1 VADPV
6 TDRASGRGAHVH
18 HPFPAGRFLPYLT
31 TTDIAA
37 LPKED
42 ALVLLPIASIEQHGP
57 HLAVASDMVLG
68 QTIIARALERLEP
81 ADSFWVLPGL
91 AYGKSNEHRAFAGTM
106 TLEQATLAAVVHDLA
121 GSVARAGFRR
131 LALVNSHGGNPAVLE
146 HVARDAHEAT
156 GLIIFPLFLFRM
168 GVDYGEL
175 DADEAHWGT
184 HAGEWETSAL
194 LAVAPE
200 LVHLDRTAELGGY
213 PTYARPLR
221 HLALRGP
228 VTYAWLTGEISPAG
242 NLGDPRRATLER
254 GEAIIEATVAR
265 LVEVLREMATFEM
278 PLPASGAA
286 GAPGGSGA

>member
-1 VADPV
+1 MADRTPGGA
-6 TDRASGRGAHVH
+6 RAQVH
-18 HPFPAGRFLPYLT
+18 DPFPGERFLPYLT

-37 LPKED
+37 LPKDD
-42 ALVLLPIASIEQHGP
+42 ALVVLPIASIEQHGP
-57 HLAVASDMVLG
+57 HLAVASDTVLG
-68 QTIIARALERLEP
+68 QTIIGRALERLDP
-81 ADSFWVLPGL
+81 ADHVWVLPGL

-106 TLEQATLAAVVHDLA
+106 TLEQETLAAVVRDIA
-121 GSVARAGFRR
+121 ASVARAGFRR
-131 LALVNSHGGNPAVLE
+131 LVLANSHGGNPAVLE

-156 GLIIFPLFLFRM
+156 GLTIFPLSLFRM

-200 LVHLDRTAELGGY
+200 LVHLDRTAGLGGY
-213 PTYARPLR
+213 PTYPRPLS
-221 HLALRGP
+221 HIALRGP
-228 VTYAWLTGEISPAG
+228 VTYAWLTHEISPTG

-278 PLPASGAA
+278 PTPA
-286 GAPGGSGA
+286 GGT